1 MPFRS
6 KGHLTNFA
14 VYFFETYPISSV
26 ISLTKQNTYTMAISK
41 LEQLFDLLKSKP
53 KKRLVAAFANDAHTI
68 EAVHAAVEKGI
79 IDASLTGD
87 EINIRKICQEHGF
100 DSSRF
105 EIFNEPDEQKAASL
119 AVQLINQG
127 NANLLMKGSLSTDKY
142 MRAILNKEKGL
153 CNEGA
158 VLSHVTV
165 MEFPTHP
172 KLLTL
177 GDVAIIP
184 LPDFKQKLKIIDYMV
199 KTAKAIGVEKP
210 KVAVI
215 AATEQMLAGMSACV
229 DGAMLAKMSDRGQIA
244 GCIVDGPLS
253 LDCAIDPESVQLK
266 KVTGPVAGDADCLLF
281 PSIEAGNVFFKG
293 STKLAGAE
301 LAAFVA
307 GARVP
312 CVLTSR
318 GDSAL
323 TKTYSIAL
331 AALLA

>member
-1 MPFRS
+1 
-6 KGHLTNFA
+6 
-14 VYFFETYPISSV
+14 
-26 ISLTKQNTYTMAISK
+26 MAITK
-41 LEQLFDLLKSKP
+41 LEQMFELLKSKA

-68 EAVHAAVEKGI
+68 EAVYVAVSKGI
-79 IDASLTGD
+79 IDATLTGD
-87 EINIRKICQEHGF
+87 EASIRTICKDHGF
-100 DSSRF
+100 DVNKF
-105 EIFNEPDEQKAASL
+105 EIVNEPNELKAASL
-119 AVQLINQG
+119 AVKLINEGKG
-127 NANLLMKGSLSTDKY
+127 NILMKGSLSTDKY

-153 CNEGA
+153 CNEGS

-165 MEFPTHP
+165 MEFPAYP

-184 LPDFKQKLKIIDYMV
+184 QPDFKQKVKIIDYLV
-199 KTAKAIGVEKP
+199 KTSKAIGVEKP

-215 AATEQMLAGMSACV
+215 AATEQMLAGMPACV

-244 GCIVDGPLS
+244 GCVIDGPLS
-253 LDCAIDPESVQLK
+253 LDCAIDKESVEIK
-266 KVTGPVAGDADCLLF
+266 KVSGPVAGDADCLLF
-281 PSIEAGNVFFKG
+281 PNIESGNVFFKG
-293 STKLAGAE
+293 GTKLAGAE
-301 LAAFVA
+301 LAAYVA

-331 AALLA
+331 AALIA